1 MAVSHA
7 FSNAIADF
15 TGTFTG
21 FNSQGST
28 TTIIATN
35 IVRPSDW
42 NSAHN
47 QLYTLT
53 GNTTGNSTASG
64 TNVIFAGS
72 GPISVGG
79 STNSIII
86 SAPALGTNS
95 FYEIKRMEWN
105 PQATQLGSNQPF
117 VWPIYI
123 PNHLVI
129 SRLEAFISL
138 SISTSSNSSHGGTLS
153 ILAGLY
159 TRNVSTLSLA
169 TSGSGTYAWTNTSNN
184 STSVLSGMKEIS
196 AGLAATMTPGDYWL
210 MVMSRTSTVNANW
223 WTGSNVINSISS
235 TNNAWS
241 GRFMS
246 ASNNTDQQDL
256 GLGIYSTTT
265 AAVPGSIAF
274 TQISGGGSLHSRF
287 MNMPMN
293 FKNFDV

>member
-1 MAVSHA
+1 MAVSHV
-7 FSNAIADF
+7 FSNAIGDF
-15 TGTFTG
+15 TGTITG

-28 TTIIATN
+28 TTIVGTN
-35 IVRPSDW
+35 LVRPSDW

-47 QLYTLT
+47 QFYTLT

-79 STNSIII
+79 STGTIII
-86 SAPALGTNS
+86 SAPAAATNS
-95 FYEIKRMEWN
+95 FYEIRRMAWN
-105 PQATQLGSNQPF
+105 PVATQFGSNQPLIY
-117 VWPIYI
+117 PIYV

-129 SRLEAFISL
+129 SRWEGFISL

-153 ILAGLY
+153 MIVGLY
-159 TRNVSTLSLA
+159 TRNASTLSLA

-184 STSVLSGMKEIS
+184 STSVLSGLKEVS

-210 MVMSRTSTVNANW
+210 LVMSRTSTANANW
-223 WTGSNVINSISS
+223 WTGSNVVNSMSS

-246 ASNNTDQQDL
+246 ASNNTDQQIL
-256 GLGIYSTTT
+256 GLGIFSTTT
-265 AAVPGSIAF
+265 TAPPASIGF
-274 TQISGGGSLHSRF
+274 TAISGGGSLFSRF
-287 MNMPMN
+287 QDAPMN
-293 FKNFDV
+293 FKNFDL